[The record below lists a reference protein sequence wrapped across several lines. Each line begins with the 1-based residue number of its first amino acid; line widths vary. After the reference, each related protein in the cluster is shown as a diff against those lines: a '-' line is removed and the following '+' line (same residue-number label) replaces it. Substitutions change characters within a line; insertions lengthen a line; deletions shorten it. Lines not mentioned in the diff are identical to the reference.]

1 MPDSLSRCAL
11 SPQPHPYGP
20 WCTAIRVAQTRASYG
35 LVDGDRS
42 VATST
47 HQQPRE
53 HTAVLTG
60 EEDGEPD
67 PASRMSLGERS
78 L

>member
-1 MPDSLSRCAL
+1 MTAL
-11 SPQPHPYGP
+11 AYAHFRPSPTRMVRGV
-20 WCTAIRVAQTRASYG
+20 RVAQTRASYG

-53 HTAVLTG
+53 HTAVLMG

-67 PASRMSLGERS
+67 PASQMSLGERS